1 MNVLSY
7 LSSIGNRINLIRE
20 ASVPE
25 WNHHKALTAG
35 EPEDGEADIDTH
47 AGGQQQVRGG
57 HPHRDRPAGGF
68 GRGRGA
74 GFIGVDEIRM
84 LLEKIF
90 TLIWHFNFYTYIILV
105 FKFIKGIL
113 FFLDLD
119 GETRGKNNA
128 L

>member
-1 MNVLSY
+1 MYVHYNMLY
-7 LSSIGNRINLIRE
+7 
-20 ASVPE
+20 
-25 WNHHKALTAG
+25 
-35 EPEDGEADIDTH
+35 
-47 AGGQQQVRGG
+47 VRS
-57 HPHRDRPAGGF
+57 PV
-68 GRGRGA
+68 A

-84 LLEKIF
+84 LFEKIF
-90 TLIWHFNFYTYIILV
+90 KLIWHFNFYTYIILV